1 MNLTQ
6 QNPKPMSESFRI
18 ANGKCP
24 CCGATLDA
32 AEDCEA
38 KARAPLPGDL
48 SLCMY
53 CAELLQ
59 FKEGGTLEQASIKSL
74 MELTPA
80 DHKIIEKSQK
90 WILANRKK

>member
-1 MNLTQ
+1 
-6 QNPKPMSESFRI
+6 MSESFNI

-24 CCGATLDA
+24 CCGARLDL
-32 AEDCEA
+32 AEDACEG
-38 KARAPLPGDL
+38 KAQAPLPGDF
-48 SLCMY
+48 SLCSY

-80 DHKIIEKSQK
+80 DHKIIEKNQK